1 MRIELALDATADA
14 AYDTSAHHKLRG
26 RIWRGLEEV
35 DEYAATHDTD
45 YGVGFAFSNVFPW
58 GDIDKGDRRYLR
70 IASPRRDVLDTLIDH
85 FGRDRTFDVGQMRFE
100 VTDISGH
107 APDVGE
113 PGSTGRIDTGTGV
126 FCALSRELA
135 EQHGLDTTEMD
146 AGESTDGE

>member
-58 GDIDKGDRRYLR
+58 ETSTKAIDAISESHHRG
-70 IASPRRDVLDTLIDH
+70 
-85 FGRDRTFDVGQMRFE
+85 
-100 VTDISGH
+100 VTYWTHSSTTSV
-107 APDVGE
+107 ATE
-113 PGSTGRIDTGTGV
+113 PSMSAKCGSR
-126 FCALSRELA
+126 
-135 EQHGLDTTEMD
+135 
-146 AGESTDGE
+146 